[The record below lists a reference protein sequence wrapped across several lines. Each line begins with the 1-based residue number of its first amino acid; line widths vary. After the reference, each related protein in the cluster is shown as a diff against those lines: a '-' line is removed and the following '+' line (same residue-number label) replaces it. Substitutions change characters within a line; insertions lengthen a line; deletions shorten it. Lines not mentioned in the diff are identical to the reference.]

1 MITETH
7 DLPSISGIPAHIFF
21 DDAMEAHGLN
31 EKLYEA
37 NSFVKQL
44 VRVVDTAAR

>member
-1 MITETH
+1 MTPEAY
-7 DLPSISGIPAHIFF
+7 DLPLISKIPAHIFF
-21 DDAMEAHGLN
+21 DDAMEAHGLS

-44 VRVVDTAAR
+44 VSVVDTAAR

>member
-1 MITETH
+1 M
-7 DLPSISGIPAHIFF
+7 LSAHIFF

-31 EKLYEA
+31 EKIYEA

-44 VRVVDTAAR
+44 VSVVNGAAR